1 MYYFTV
7 EYLRGSN
14 GSYYYERDKT
24 KYLAGGN
31 PSPAIIASQHY
42 NWGWANEG
50 TTKNGWFYSPEIF
63 PDDLQQLIIIPSY

>member
-1 MYYFTV
+1 M

-50 TTKNGWFYSPEIF
+50 TTKMVGFILQKYSQMICNN
-63 PDDLQQLIIIPSY
+63 